1 MITVS
6 RLLSISFLLIG
17 LVCLGMILSP
27 IISFK
32 VFEITQKY
40 ANAVLISPKT
50 TKNMGVLGVSIKAN
64 DDFSYFISNTTR
76 AIKPSYSSFTVSIPK
91 IKVDHAK
98 VLVDSNDFSRTLA
111 HLPGSGLP
119 GEKGNVF
126 VSGHSALSP
135 ILSIQ
140 NAVFANLMDIK
151 KGDEITVEA
160 GGTKFNYKVVDLKIV
175 NPTDISVINPPD
187 DQGRYI
193 SLMTCVPPGLNYKRL
208 IVIGKIL

>member
-1 MITVS
+1 MIS
-6 RLLSISFLLIG
+6 KLLSASFLLAG
-17 LVCLGMILSP
+17 VFLLWMIVSP

-32 VFEITQKY
+32 VLEISQKY
-40 ANAVLISPKT
+40 ADAVLISPQVRE
-50 TKNMGVLGVSIKAN
+50 NVGVLGVSIKGN
-64 DDFSYFISNTTR
+64 DDFTYFVSSTTR
-76 AIKPSYSSFTVSIPK
+76 TVKPSYESFTISIPK

-98 VLVDSNDFSRTLA
+98 VLVDSNDFSRTLG

-126 VSGHSALSP
+126 VSGHSALNP

-140 NAVFANLMDIK
+140 NAVFANLMDVK
-151 KGDEITVEA
+151 KGDVITVEA

-175 NPTDISVINPPD
+175 NPTDVSVINPPD

-193 SLMTCVPPGLNYKRL
+193 SLMTCVPPGLNYKRW
-208 IVIGKIL
+208 IVIGKII

>member
-1 MITVS
+1 MISKLVS
-6 RLLSISFLLIG
+6 ASFLLAG
-17 LVCLGMILSP
+17 VFLLWMIVSP

-32 VFEITQKY
+32 VLEISQKY
-40 ANAVLISPKT
+40 ADAVLISPQVRE
-50 TKNMGVLGVSIKAN
+50 NVGVLGVSIKGN
-64 DDFSYFISNTTR
+64 DDFTYFVSSATRTT
-76 AIKPSYSSFTVSIPK
+76 KPNYESFMVSIPR

-98 VLVDSNDFSRTLA
+98 VLVDSNDFSRTLG

-126 VSGHSALSP
+126 VSGHSALNP
-135 ILSIQ
+135 LLSIQ
-140 NAVFANLMDIK
+140 NAVFANLMGVK
-151 KGDEITVEA
+151 KGDVITVEA

-208 IVIGKIL
+208 VVIGKIL